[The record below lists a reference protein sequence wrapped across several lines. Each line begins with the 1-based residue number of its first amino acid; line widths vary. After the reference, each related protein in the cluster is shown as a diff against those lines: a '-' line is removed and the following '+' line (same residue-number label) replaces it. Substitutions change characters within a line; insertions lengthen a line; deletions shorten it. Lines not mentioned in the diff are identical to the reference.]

1 MLPAFA
7 EWIAHLSRMSG
18 KSVTARTSR
27 TPHDWFV
34 ASPASSRP
42 IASRVPLRDPSA
54 PTTYFARI
62 VEVSPVASDVLQVLE
77 LDGDRVLRGA
87 AGVDRDVVGVQ
98 AVERRQLGRRP
109 LHVVEQIGEHPRLV
123 DDHVGHL
130 GEALFDVVDAPG
142 PRDPARVGGVRPPE
156 RDLVDRVPLVDQL
169 VGQAERLE
177 HLHAAAR
184 DAVGLAD
191 LQRAVL
197 AVDDH
202 GPDVGEVG
210 QLRGQDQSG
219 RTGADDQ
226 DVGLLRQAFRALGDR
241 RVRVLDERVAGL
253 VAVEIELHVARLS
266 WILRRRAPLPPGP
279 PASLPLSPR
288 RVGAVRKS

>member
-1 MLPAFA
+1 LTIT
-7 EWIAHLSRMSG
+7 WGIS
-18 KSVTARTSR
+18 
-27 TPHDWFV
+27 
-34 ASPASSRP
+34 
-42 IASRVPLRDPSA
+42 
-54 PTTYFARI
+54 
-62 VEVSPVASDVLQVLE
+62 
-77 LDGDRVLRGA
+77 
-87 AGVDRDVVGVQ
+87 
-98 AVERRQLGRRP
+98 
-109 LHVVEQIGEHPRLV
+109 
-123 DDHVGHL
+123 
-130 GEALFDVVDAPG
+130 EALFDIVDAPG

-210 QLRGQDQSG
+210 QLRGQHQTG

-226 DVGLLRQAFRALGDR
+226 DVGLLRQASRALRDR

-253 VAVEIELHVARLS
+253 VAVEIELHCSRLS
-266 WILRRRAPLPPGP
+266 
-279 PASLPLSPR
+279 
-288 RVGAVRKS
+288 